1 MKITGIHTPLVKEGD
16 DLEKIIA
23 ESVSQIPERSV
34 LAVTS
39 KIISYAQERLV
50 AKDSSDPQQKQELVQ
65 AEADQY
71 LPSTYSQYGM
81 TLSIKNHTL
90 TVNAG
95 VDESNANGK
104 YVLWPQNLQQ
114 AANQIW
120 QFVRQHYQVQQVGV
134 IISDSRTWPLRWGV
148 VGTCLA
154 HCGFKQLADYRG
166 KRDLFGRKIKFV
178 QLNVAEAIASAAVL
192 EMGEVAEQM
201 PLALVEEI
209 QHIEFQD
216 HEPTQQELQAL
227 RIELEDDVY
236 GPFLK
241 SVPWVKKE

>member
-1 MKITGIHTPLVKEGD
+1 
-16 DLEKIIA
+16 
-23 ESVSQIPERSV
+23 
-34 LAVTS
+34 
-39 KIISYAQERLV
+39 
-50 AKDSSDPQQKQELVQ
+50 
-65 AEADQY
+65 
-71 LPSTYSQYGM
+71 
-81 TLSIKNHTL
+81 
-90 TVNAG
+90 
-95 VDESNANGK
+95 
-104 YVLWPQNLQQ
+104 
-114 AANQIW
+114 
-120 QFVRQHYQVQQVGV
+120 
-134 IISDSRTWPLRWGV
+134 V

-166 KRDLFGRKIKFV
+166 KKDLFGRKIKFV

-209 QHIEFQD
+209 KHIEFQD